1 MAQPHTPRTPNSPTS
16 PTSPHA
22 HPCQT
27 FGNVSRSGF
36 MARIAGLA
44 IGLAATV
51 LVGCQSQE
59 FHAGEQSLKDAVIA
73 STKRELAESQRYPA
87 PRATTREDRTPE
99 LNIKPEFR
107 TELEK
112 MAGPQAYDPS
122 KFPVAD
128 DLNGQPTTTV
138 LISLEKVVRSTAEY
152 NLAVQFA
159 RLGPAI
165 SQAQIVAAEAAFD
178 WTIFASASQTFVDSP
193 QLQSSTSGFSF
204 GSPFNQQNSTGSQ
217 LGVRR
222 NLITGGRFTLQQD
235 LNYLDNR
242 TPGLSVNPDPS
253 SALSV
258 TAQFDQPL
266 LKGFGSEVATA
277 EIKLARNAERN
288 AIASL
293 KRDLLRQITDAEK
306 TYWQLVQ
313 THRDLLILQRL
324 LQRGIEV
331 RDQLKARQALDATPA
346 VIAEA
351 TARVEARRA
360 DVLRAQTVLRQLSD
374 RLKTLMNDPELVVGS
389 EAMLVPAD
397 DAVDQPITFSLYE
410 SIMAGIAQRPE
421 VTQSILS
428 IDDQSVRQQVAMNAR
443 LPQLDLRLQTKFSA
457 LESSAGNSYSNVFN
471 GQFIDYLVG
480 LIFERPIGNRKA
492 EADLRRAKL
501 QRMQA
506 VIAYRNTVQTVVKDV
521 KDAMD
526 RMQLNYRLIS
536 QTRTGRI
543 ASSEALRT
551 FLVEKNLTKGYTV
564 DRLNTEFSRQESL
577 AGAERAENQALA
589 EYNQSIA
596 DYYLATGQTLD
607 RNNIKFTI
615 PDSPSI
621 DK

>member
-1 MAQPHTPRTPNSPTS
+1 MAQPNLPSSPAPLRLTG
-16 PTSPHA
+16 
-22 HPCQT
+22 HPALLGRC
-27 FGNVSRSGF
+27 
-36 MARIAGLA
+36 AGLA
-44 IGLAATV
+44 IGLATTV

-59 FHAGEQSLKDAVIA
+59 FHSSEQTLKDAVIA

-87 PRATTREDRTPE
+87 PRTTTREDRTPE
-99 LNIKPEFR
+99 LNIKPEFQ
-107 TELEK
+107 TELNK
-112 MAGPQAYDPS
+112 MAGPEAYDAS
-122 KFPVAD
+122 KFPMTE
-128 DLNGQPTTTV
+128 DLNGQPAATV
-138 LISLEKVVRSTAEY
+138 LVSLEKVVRATAEN

-159 RLGPAI
+159 RIGPAI

-178 WTIFASASQTFVDSP
+178 WTIFASSSYSMTDSP
-193 QLQSSTSGFSF
+193 QAASSTSGFSF
-204 GSPFNQQNSTGSQ
+204 GSSVNRQNALSTQ

-235 LNYLDNR
+235 LGYSDNK
-242 TPGLSVNPDPS
+242 TPDLTVRPDPS
-253 SALSV
+253 SALAF

-288 AIASL
+288 AIANL
-293 KRDLLRQITDAEK
+293 KRDLLRQVTDAEK

-324 LQRGIEV
+324 LERGIEV

-360 DVLRAQTVLRQLSD
+360 DVLRAQTALRQLSD
-374 RLKTLMNDPELVVGS
+374 RLKTLMNDPELVIGS

-397 DAVDQPITFSLYE
+397 DAPDQPIAFSLYE
-410 SIMAGIAQRPE
+410 GIMSGIAQRPE
-421 VTQSILS
+421 ITQSILS
-428 IDDQSVRQQVAMNAR
+428 IDDQSIRQQVAMNAR
-443 LPQLDLRLQTKFSA
+443 LPQLDLRLQAKYNA
-457 LESSAGNSYSNVFN
+457 LESSPANSYSNIMN

-480 LIFERPIGNRKA
+480 LVFERPIGNRKA
-492 EADLRRAKL
+492 EADLRRSKL

-521 KDAMD
+521 KDSLD
-526 RMQLNYRLIS
+526 RIQLNYRLIS
-536 QTRTGRI
+536 QTKTGRI
-543 ASSEALRT
+543 AASEALRT

-577 AGAERAENQALA
+577 ASAERAENQALA

-596 DYYLATGQTLD
+596 DYYLATGQSLE
-607 RNNIKFTI
+607 RNNIKFTV